1 MQAFPRKFA
10 VCSRRATVRLVTA
23 DETAGELRDR
33 LSPMAF
39 HCTQESGTEPAFS
52 GVYLDEKRSGA
63 YCCVVCGVTLFD
75 SNAKYDSQS
84 GWPSFQKPVTAAA
97 VDTRGDDS
105 CGMLRTETM
114 CASCGAHLGHVFPD
128 GPEPTG
134 DRFCINSASLAFE
147 PRDG

>member
-1 MQAFPRKFA
+1 
-10 VCSRRATVRLVTA
+10 
-23 DETAGELRDR
+23 
-33 LSPMAF
+33 MAF

-52 GVYLDEKRSGA
+52 GVYLDEKQSGA

-84 GWPSFQKPVTAAA
+84 GWPSFQKPVAAEV
-97 VDTRGDDS
+97 VDARGDDS
-105 CGMLRTETM
+105 YGMVRTETM

-134 DRFCINSASLAFE
+134 DRFCINSACLTFE
-147 PRDG
+147 PREGGKD